1 MARVARRSRA
11 SLARVSQGVTTVSVI
26 YAEYEHGIDGKP
38 AVKNL
43 DMVYSSPLSWRSS
56 RWRARPEDA
65 KYIKSAYSKMKHFYD
80 AFARGE
86 TAAELQRRIE
96 VQFPG
101 EPPRVQHIAWLQKQL
116 AAQRP
121 GFDVRSK
128 RAVERAQSVRAK
140 RRALEPASPAPASP
154 AATRPPESPGTP
166 ASNPP
171 SASTPTHT
179 HEILA
184 AFEAEEQWQ
193 LSVPSGARVHL
204 VCAHEDGWSEVV
216 IFDPDGEMCGHGMVP
231 HSIMQPIGVQPI
243 WAATHLLVENEE
255 GAAPAAA
262 HDARSGVW
270 DDVYAIGN
278 SLPRL

>member
-65 KYIKSAYSKMKHFYD
+65 QYIKSAYSKMKHFYD

-128 RAVERAQSVRAK
+128 RAVERVRKARAK
-140 RRALEPASPAPASP
+140 RRALGDTMASAPAASPSPAPTPSPTASPATSPSQAPPGGPPA
-154 AATRPPESPGTP
+154 
-166 ASNPP
+166 
-171 SASTPTHT
+171 PTH
-179 HEILA
+179 
-184 AFEAEEQWQ
+184 
-193 LSVPSGARVHL
+193 
-204 VCAHEDGWSEVV
+204 
-216 IFDPDGEMCGHGMVP
+216 EMP
-231 HSIMQPIGVQPI
+231 
-243 WAATHLLVENEE
+243 
-255 GAAPAAA
+255 
-262 HDARSGVW
+262 
-270 DDVYAIGN
+270 
-278 SLPRL
+278 PRLPMI